1 MGANHQPLTL
11 DRRPITRNT
20 LHWQHFEE
28 YKNILKSVE
37 YTQRYTY
44 LANALLGCLEMNF
57 RGRCKVS
64 KSFLFSQL

>member
-1 MGANHQPLTL
+1 MMNHKKPFKETETLMGANHQPLTL

-44 LANALLGCLEMNF
+44 LANALLGC
-57 RGRCKVS
+57 
-64 KSFLFSQL
+64 